1 MGEKPVSHD
10 LLTDPILQSDR
21 GWHSLP
27 GLMAAMARGEVAR
40 FPALR
45 PHQRPAWHMFLVQL
59 GVLALEA
66 AGRDDL
72 PENEANW
79 REALSA
85 LTPDFPNGEPWHL
98 VVAERT
104 KPAFLQPPDPGGLK
118 WTEVATPDALDML
131 ITARNH
137 DLKREIAIN
146 AAPQDWIFA
155 LVSLQT
161 MEGFGGAG
169 NYGIARMNGGSSSRV
184 LMGLAPLAEK
194 TADVSAS
201 KWWARDLIA
210 LRQSRASAQSGH
222 KLLWILPW
230 AGDVSLDLASLDP
243 LALEVCRRIRMH
255 TTAGPLRAERSTSG
269 AARVAGKEA
278 KGNTGDPWAPVQLKD
293 SKSLTLGDRDWSY
306 DLLVSLLYS
315 GEWRLPLLARAR
327 PDEEA
332 RPMALIFEAFAR
344 GNSKTDG
351 FKSRI
356 VPIPKAMVAEMFGT
370 RPLPLARDIL
380 EDIKVIDQSLRN
392 GLATVAAGGDRGK
405 LKEEHYMRSRPAR
418 GALRHQADRI
428 FFPELWT
435 RLGATSTSEIAT
447 FRRAFLD
454 RLAAIAR
461 AEFSAALSSIPC
473 ASLMR
478 PRAELRGR
486 DAMERS
492 IRFAMQGL
500 IPQEGANV

>member
-1 MGEKPVSHD
+1 MSHD
-10 LLTDPILQSDR
+10 LLTEPILQSDR

-59 GVLALEA
+59 AVLALEA
-66 AGRDDL
+66 AGREDL
-72 PENEANW
+72 PKDEDSW

-85 LTPDFPNGEPWHL
+85 LTSDFPDGEPWHL
-98 VVAERT
+98 VVAEQS
-104 KPAFLQPPDPGGLK
+104 KPAFLQPSDPGGLK

-137 DLKREIAIN
+137 DLKREIATD
-146 AAPQDWIFA
+146 AAPQDWVFA

-169 NYGIARMNGGSSSRV
+169 NYGVARMNGGSSSRV
-184 LMGLAPLAEK
+184 LMGLAPLS
-194 TADVSAS
+194 TATTEVRAS
-201 KWWARDLIA
+201 DWWKRDLSA
-210 LRQSRASAQSGH
+210 LLHSRAKAQSGH
-222 KLLWILPW
+222 KLLWTLPW
-230 AGDVSLDLASLDP
+230 AGEVSLNLADLDP
-243 LALEVCRRIRMH
+243 LAVEVCRRIRMH
-255 TTAGPLRAERSTSG
+255 ASEGSLHARRSTSG

-278 KGNTGDPWAPVQLKD
+278 KGNTGDPWAPIDIKEA
-293 SKSLTLGDRDWSY
+293 KSLTLGDRDWTHE
-306 DLLVSLLYS
+306 LLVTLLCS
-315 GEWRLPLLARAR
+315 GEWRLPLLARAK

-332 RPMALIFEAFAR
+332 RPMALIVEAFAR

-370 RPLPLARDIL
+370 RPVPLAKDIL
-380 EDIKVIDQSLRN
+380 EDIEAIDHAVRN
-392 GLATVAAGGDRGK
+392 GLAIVAAGGDRSK
-405 LKEEHYMRSRPAR
+405 VKKEHYAR
-418 GALRHQADRI
+418 GKSARDALRHQADRM
-428 FFPELWT
+428 FFPELWS
-435 RLGATSTSEIAT
+435 RLGATSAEDIAT

-454 RLAAIAR
+454 RLVTIAR
-461 AEFSAALSSIPC
+461 AEFNAALSGIPC

-486 DAMERS
+486 EAMERA

-500 IPQEGANV
+500 IPQEGAHV